1 MRIASRGSRVLS
13 LEYRLGD
20 LLKKRITIA
29 ELQFGMYVAEL
40 DRPWTETP
48 FKFQGFVLKT
58 HQELELLGKYCSVVF
73 VDPDRRELVTSLTDT
88 IPPQARAKV
97 DLTPGGKVRWNEVS
111 TVELEYPRAAAS
123 YGAAE
128 VLVRESLVGLRS
140 EKTLQADKLH
150 EAVSLITESVLRNP
164 DAMLLFSKLWEKGDY
179 TQSHALDCSIY
190 MAAFGRFLEMSRD
203 DIVLLGYLGLLQ
215 DVGKVKLPAGL
226 MEKPGRLIPIEYQIA
241 QKHVRHSAEILRA
254 TPGLPWRL
262 AELATLHHERLDGSG
277 YPRGLKGNDIGMMGS
292 IAGIVDTFDA
302 LTARRPYAAPVS
314 PSDALKVLYKA
325 RNTLFDGYLVEQFIR
340 CIGIFPLGSVVEL
353 NGGEVGTV
361 VAHNHGKRL
370 QPRVMLI
377 QDAAGNP
384 IRPQKLIDLSRGIT
398 ASDGLPYRIKRALE
412 SSKVPIRAMDVFFG
426 A

>member
-1 MRIASRGSRVLS
+1 
-13 LEYRLGD
+13 
-20 LLKKRITIA
+20 LKKRVTIA

-58 HQELELLGKYCSVVF
+58 HQELELLGKYCKVVF
-73 VDPDRRELVTSLTDT
+73 VDPDRREVLSPLSNTVPTQARIKVDVTS
-88 IPPQARAKV
+88 
-97 DLTPGGKVRWNEVS
+97 GGKVRWNEIS
-111 TVELEYPRAAAS
+111 TIELEYPRAAAS
-123 YGAAE
+123 YGTAE
-128 VLVRESLVGLRS
+128 VSVRESLLALRS
-140 EKTLQADKLH
+140 GRTLHPDKLH
-150 EAVSLITESVLRNP
+150 EAVSLVTESVLRNP
-164 DAMLLFSKLWEKGDY
+164 DAMLLFSKLWEKGEY

-190 MAAFGRFLEMSRD
+190 MAAFGRFLEMSRE

-215 DVGKVKLPAGL
+215 DVGKTKLPAGL
-226 MEKPGRLIPIEYQIA
+226 MEKPGRLIPIEYHIA
-241 QKHVRHSAEILRA
+241 QKHVEHSAEILRA

-262 AELATLHHERLDGSG
+262 ADLATLHHERLDGSG
-277 YPRGLKGNDIGMMGS
+277 YPRRLKGNDIGMIGS

-302 LTARRPYAAPVS
+302 LTARRPYAAPIS
-314 PSDALKVLYKA
+314 PSDALKVLYKG
-325 RNTLFDGYLVEQFIR
+325 RGTLFDSYLVEQFIR

-361 VAHNHGKRL
+361 IAQNPGKRL
-370 QPRVMLI
+370 QPRVMVV

-384 IRPQKLIDLSRGIT
+384 LRPQKLIDLARGIT